1 MWSCKIPRET
11 SFALPDTQSTRE
23 ASLRVA
29 PANQAAF
36 DDVQSVF
43 GDRGPAAR
51 CQCQRYRLWPGES
64 FGKQPVEQ
72 RQHRLREQ
80 TGCGDPDAPT
90 CGLVAWLED
99 EPAGWCAV
107 GPRSDLNGLK
117 RVFTVP
123 WKGRDE
129 DPADPAVWAV
139 TCLYIRKGFR
149 RRGIASALVLAAVEH
164 ARSRGARA
172 LEGYPITRT
181 DVINEELH
189 VGTVSM
195 FEEAGFRPVSAPSP
209 RRRVMRIDFQRPA
222 RSG

>member
-1 MWSCKIPRET
+1 M
-11 SFALPDTQSTRE
+11 PDTQNAPE
-23 ASLRVA
+23 ASLLVV
-29 PANQAAF
+29 PANRVSL
-36 DDVQSVF
+36 DDIQTVF
-43 GDRGPAAR
+43 GEGGPAAH
-51 CQCQRYRLWPGES
+51 CQCQRYRLGPGES

-80 TGCGDPDAPT
+80 AGCGDPDAPT
-90 CGLVAWLED
+90 CGLVALLDD

-129 DPADPAVWAV
+129 DRDDPVIWAV
-139 TCLYIRKGFR
+139 TCLFVRRGFR
-149 RRGIASALVLAAVEH
+149 RRGLASALLLAAVEH
-164 ARSRGARA
+164 ARGQGARA

-189 VGTVSM
+189 VGTVAM
-195 FEEAGFRPVSAPSP
+195 FAEAGFRQVSGPTP
-209 RRRVMRIDFQRPA
+209 RRLVMRIEFSEPP
-222 RSG
+222 RSVGVSRR

>member
-1 MWSCKIPRET
+1 
-11 SFALPDTQSTRE
+11 LPDAQNTCE
-23 ASLRVA
+23 ASLRVV
-29 PANQAAF
+29 PANQVAF

-43 GDRGPAAR
+43 GVRGPAAR

-64 FGKQPVEQ
+64 FGKQPVEE

-80 TGCGDPDAPT
+80 AGCGDPDAPT
-90 CGLVAWLED
+90 CGLVGWLED
-99 EPAGWCAV
+99 EPVGWCAV

-129 DPADPAVWAV
+129 DPDDPAIWAV

-149 RRGIASALVLAAVEH
+149 RRGIASALLRAAVEH
-164 ARSRGARA
+164 ARSQGARA

-181 DVINEELH
+181 DVIDEELH
-189 VGTVSM
+189 VGTVPM
-195 FEEAGFRPVSAPSP
+195 FEEAGFRQVSAPTP
-209 RRRVMRIDFQRPA
+209 RRLVMRIDF
-222 RSG
+222 